1 MEKKRYFETCS
12 TFRTCLPGPAH
23 FRTCLLPDLPTFIT
37 TADQPAPTGRR
48 AAMIRS
54 ETGLQAA
61 LLTGDLEAQRAGG
74 IHSSSAAAPG
84 AAGEK
89 WWAHELSCSSL
100 ASSDGGYTTQPWLPD
115 EVSLHCMLCA
125 RPFHFWR
132 WTHHCRDCGGLYCA
146 SCSSHRVEVRHATSY
161 RDAFRR
167 SAHPLSHVRQAPGPN
182 GPLHVTALRLC
193 DTCAFSPSHPEHFG
207 CVAPCACPRC
217 SRPRSLGQ
225 LIYLAKAA
233 LWDLICFPFCCPGWV
248 CIARACAAS
257 TDSHLNQQ
265 LTSAKHL
272 RKPPRTQPSYLKPQ
286 DATPQPPD
294 ARPLPVRYSAPPRNV
309 PSKSGGFQMV
319 HDLKAVHELPEI
331 GSPTTP

>member
-1 MEKKRYFETCS
+1 
-12 TFRTCLPGPAH
+12 
-23 FRTCLLPDLPTFIT
+23 
-37 TADQPAPTGRR
+37 
-48 AAMIRS
+48 MIRS

-74 IHSSSAAAPG
+74 IHSSSAAAAAPG

-146 SCSSHRVEVRHATSY
+146 SCSSHRVEVRHATPY

-319 HDLKAVHELPEI
+319 HDLKAVHELPEM